1 MKCWPGH
8 TVTKYLSGA
17 YSMGHEDV
25 ALPKVTLLVAGQ
37 AWALV
42 SALTLLL
49 GGHGWTG
56 SE

>member
-1 MKCWPGH
+1 M
-8 TVTKYLSGA
+8 TKYLSGA